1 MMRVE
6 ERRVLLAQLSREEGL
21 AVSAQRTLQQ
31 QKQQQQQQQQ
41 NGEQNGERNTPMPC
55 SSGDALRSPLSVGAG
70 QGLAHRDGESRG
82 AYDPMGILSS
92 PDLTIVYKQLI

>member
-31 QKQQQQQQQQ
+31 QKQQK
-41 NGEQNGERNTPMPC
+41 QNGERNTPMPC